1 MSLCATERLKLIF
14 TFSQHIAFCYKRKR
28 TRCIMCFSFGYFTKG
43 FLTFSE
49 GTELKVWAK
58 IGLSWKSKYAIFKLI
73 KTNI

>member
-1 MSLCATERLKLIF
+1 
-14 TFSQHIAFCYKRKR
+14 
-28 TRCIMCFSFGYFTKG
+28 MCFSFGYFTKG

-73 KTNI
+73 KTNISSIWKPVY